1 MTDGILEFV
10 EDILEVSFGFDIDAI
25 WYNLE
30 GRCNNLSYREK
41 IEAFCYILKVAMD
54 KGILKIA
61 NESVFLEG
69 TSQEISD
76 IFKSSFP
83 ASEDKMSDDMF
94 CFDIDDNFW
103 TPGGGVWICNDGDEI
118 WT

>member
-1 MTDGILEFV
+1 MINKMLAFAEEV
-10 EDILEVSFGFDIDAI
+10 IEVSFGFDIDAI

-30 GRCNNLSYREK
+30 GRRPDLSYHEK
-41 IEAFCYILKVAMD
+41 VEMFCYILKIAIE
-54 KGILKIA
+54 KGVLKIA
-61 NESVFLEG
+61 VDGFFLEG
-69 TSQEISD
+69 TSLEISEK
-76 IFKSSFP
+76 FRTSFP

-103 TPGGGVWICNDGDEI
+103 TPGGGVWICSDGDEI